1 MKNSE
6 RREIKRI
13 YSVNTFINECKNIN
27 LDVTIILDDLKIK
40 EKFNKKY
47 NDDNFK
53 IVQRLGWRMFL
64 KNINEFSK
72 IYIFIY
78 DKEITLFIN
87 NPMNLRNLIKDND
100 INFEENI
107 NLLRVDNIIIYDY
120 KNDIALYLEQDC
132 GLGIYKFV

>member
-1 MKNSE
+1 MRNSE
-6 RREIKRI
+6 RREISRMNNVI
-13 YSVNTFINECKNIN
+13 SFIDECKGINIE
-27 LDVTIILDDLKIK
+27 LSIVKDDINIK

-64 KNINEFSK
+64 KKINEFSK

-100 INFEENI
+100 INFEENV

>member
-1 MKNSE
+1 MRNSE
-6 RREIKRI
+6 RREISRMNNVI
-13 YSVNTFINECKNIN
+13 SFIDECKGINIE
-27 LDVTIILDDLKIK
+27 LSIVKDDINIK

-53 IVQRLGWRMFL
+53 IVKKSEWRLFL
-64 KNINEFSK
+64 ENINEFSK
-72 IYIFIY
+72 IYIFLY

-87 NPMNLRNLIKDND
+87 NPINLCNLIKDND
-100 INFEENI
+100 INFEENV

>member
-64 KNINEFSK
+64 KKINEFSK
-72 IYIFIY
+72 IYIY
-78 DKEITLFIN
+78 LY
-87 NPMNLRNLIKDND
+87 MIK
-100 INFEENI
+100 
-107 NLLRVDNIIIYDY
+107 
-120 KNDIALYLEQDC
+120 KSLYL
-132 GLGIYKFV
+132 

>member
-13 YSVNTFINECKNIN
+13 YNVNIFINECKNIN

-47 NDDNFK
+47 TDDNFK

-64 KNINEFSK
+64 KNINELSK
-72 IYIFIY
+72 KYIYLY
-78 DKEITLFIN
+78 
-87 NPMNLRNLIKDND
+87 MIK
-100 INFEENI
+100 
-107 NLLRVDNIIIYDY
+107 
-120 KNDIALYLEQDC
+120 KSLYL
-132 GLGIYKFV
+132 

>member
-1 MKNSE
+1 
-6 RREIKRI
+6 
-13 YSVNTFINECKNIN
+13 
-27 LDVTIILDDLKIK
+27 
-40 EKFNKKY
+40 
-47 NDDNFK
+47 
-53 IVQRLGWRMFL
+53 MFL

-100 INFEENI
+100 INFEENV

-132 GLGIYKFV
+132 GLGVYKFV

>member
-1 MKNSE
+1 MRNSE
-6 RREIKRI
+6 RREISRMNNVI
-13 YSVNTFINECKNIN
+13 SFIDECKGINIE
-27 LDVTIILDDLKIK
+27 LSIVKDDINIK

-53 IVQRLGWRMFL
+53 IVKKSEWRLFL
-64 KNINEFSK
+64 ENINEFSK
-72 IYIFIY
+72 IYIFLY

-87 NPMNLRNLIKDND
+87 NPMNLCNLIKDND
-100 INFEENI
+100 INFEENV

>member
-13 YSVNTFINECKNIN
+13 YNVNTFINECKNIN

-78 DKEITLFIN
+78 DKEITLYIN

-100 INFEENI
+100 INFEENVD
-107 NLLRVDNIIIYDY
+107 LLRVDNIIIYDY
-120 KNDIALYLEQDC
+120 KNDITLYLEQDC

>member
-13 YSVNTFINECKNIN
+13 YNVNTFINECKNIN

-72 IYIFIY
+72 IYIY
-78 DKEITLFIN
+78 LY
-87 NPMNLRNLIKDND
+87 MIK
-100 INFEENI
+100 
-107 NLLRVDNIIIYDY
+107 
-120 KNDIALYLEQDC
+120 KSLYL
-132 GLGIYKFV
+132 